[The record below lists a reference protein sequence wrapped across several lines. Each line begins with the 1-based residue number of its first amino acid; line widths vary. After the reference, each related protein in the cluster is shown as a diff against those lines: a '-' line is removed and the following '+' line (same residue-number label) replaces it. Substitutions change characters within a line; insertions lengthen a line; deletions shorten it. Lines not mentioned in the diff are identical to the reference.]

1 MTYTQ
6 RILQLMEYWI
16 NQNKGIQKDFLIK
29 IGVNPN
35 NVSKYKNGDNDF
47 TPEQI
52 TEACKL
58 TGASADWVLG
68 LTKEMFRTSGKKTS
82 IAKIKEALRELEES
96 LKVKT

>member
-16 NQNKGIQKDFLIK
+16 SQNKGIQKDFLIK

-58 TGASADWVLG
+58 TALL
-68 LTKEMFRTSGKKTS
+68 LTGC
-82 IAKIKEALRELEES
+82 L
-96 LKVKT
+96 V